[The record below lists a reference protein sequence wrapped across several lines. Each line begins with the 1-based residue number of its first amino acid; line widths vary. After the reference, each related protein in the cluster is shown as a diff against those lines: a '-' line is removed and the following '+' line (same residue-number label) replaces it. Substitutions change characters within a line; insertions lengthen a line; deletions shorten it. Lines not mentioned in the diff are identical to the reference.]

1 MKALACPRLLNLFMS
16 AVVKRASVGIED
28 IEIDLL
34 LEGIFRAHGF
44 DFRDYSR
51 ASLKRRILEVMRAE
65 NMETVS
71 AFQNLLLHNA
81 ACLDRFLL
89 RLSVHATAMFRDP
102 SFYLTFRTSVV
113 PLLRTYPTVQIW
125 VAGCS
130 TGEEVYSLAI
140 LLQEER
146 LYPKCRIYATDISQA
161 VLRKAREG
169 IFPLA
174 AMREYTANYHQAGGA
189 HEFSD
194 YYTAQY
200 DSAMFSTSLR
210 NNIVFSEHNLATD
223 GSFNEFQV
231 ILCRNVMIYFNKE
244 LQARVHNLLYDS
256 LSMFGVFGLGNKESL
271 KFTPREQFY
280 EELNETD
287 KLYRKVA

>member
-1 MKALACPRLLNLFMS
+1 MTAFAAKAEMGL
-16 AVVKRASVGIED
+16 ED

-34 LEGIFRAHGF
+34 LEGIYRAHGF

-51 ASLKRRILEVMRAE
+51 ASIKRRILEVIRAE
-65 NMETVS
+65 NVQTVS
-71 AFQNLLLHNA
+71 AFQDKVLHDN
-81 ACLDRFLL
+81 ACLERFLL

-102 SFYLTFRTSVV
+102 SFYLTFRKRVV

-140 LLQEER
+140 LLEEER
-146 LYPKCRIYATDISQA
+146 LYNKCRIYATDISQA
-161 VLRKAREG
+161 VLRRARDG

-174 AMREYTANYHQAGGA
+174 AMRDYTTNYHQAGGT

-200 DSAMFSTSLR
+200 DSVIFSSALR
-210 NNIVFSEHNLATD
+210 KNVVFSEHNLATD

-231 ILCRNVMIYFNKE
+231 ILCRNVMIYFNRD

-271 KFTPREQFY
+271 KFTPREALYQH
-280 EELNETD
+280 LNEND

>member
-1 MKALACPRLLNLFMS
+1 VSRVATEVNDL
-16 AVVKRASVGIED
+16 ED
-28 IEIDLL
+28 IEIGLL
-34 LEGIFRAHGF
+34 LEGLYRAYGF
-44 DFRDYSR
+44 DFRQYSR
-51 ASLKRRILEVMRAE
+51 ASIKRRILEMMRAE
-65 NMETVS
+65 KVRTVS
-71 AFQNLLLHNA
+71 VFQDRVLHDA

-89 RLSVHATAMFRDP
+89 GLSVHATAMFRDP
-102 SFYLTFRTSVV
+102 SFYLTFRKRVV

-146 LYPKCRIYATDISQA
+146 IYGKCRIYATDISQA
-161 VLRKAREG
+161 VLRKARDG

-174 AMREYTANYHQAGGA
+174 AMRDYTNNYHQAGGA
-189 HEFSD
+189 NEFSD

-200 DSAMFSTSLR
+200 DSVIFSSALKG
-210 NNIVFSEHNLATD
+210 NVVFSEHNLATD

-231 ILCRNVMIYFNKE
+231 ILCRNVMIYFNKD

-271 KFTPREQFY
+271 KFTPRAAFY
-280 EELNETD
+280 EHLNDKD
-287 KLYRKVA
+287 KLYRKVM

>member
-1 MKALACPRLLNLFMS
+1 VSSVRT
-16 AVVKRASVGIED
+16 AVNSLED
-28 IEIDLL
+28 IEIGLL
-34 LEGIFRAHGF
+34 LEGLYRAHGF

-51 ASLKRRILEVMRAE
+51 SSIKRRILELMRAE
-65 NMETVS
+65 KLETIS
-71 AFQNLLLHNA
+71 AFQDRVLHDA

-89 RLSVHATAMFRDP
+89 GLSVHATAMFRDP
-102 SFYLTFRTSVV
+102 SFYLTFRKRVV

-140 LLQEER
+140 LLEEER
-146 LYPKCRIYATDISQA
+146 LYGKCRIYATDISQA

-174 AMREYTANYHQAGGA
+174 AMRDYTANYHKAGGTN
-189 HEFSD
+189 EFSD

-200 DSAMFSTSLR
+200 DSVIFSAALR

-231 ILCRNVMIYFNKE
+231 ILCRNVMIYFNKD

-271 KFTPREQFY
+271 KFTPRAAFY
-280 EELNETD
+280 EHLNEND
-287 KLYRKVA
+287 KLYRKVM

>member
-1 MKALACPRLLNLFMS
+1 
-16 AVVKRASVGIED
+16 VTSVQTAKIQTED
-28 IEIDLL
+28 IEISLL
-34 LEGIFRAHGF
+34 LEGVYRAHGF

-51 ASLKRRILEVMRAE
+51 ASIKRRILEIMQSEKV
-65 NMETVS
+65 NTVS
-71 AFQNLLLHNA
+71 ALQNKILHDP

-89 RLSVHATAMFRDP
+89 GLSVHATAMFRDP
-102 SFYLTFRTSVV
+102 SFYLTFRKKVV

-125 VAGCS
+125 IAGCS

-140 LLQEER
+140 LLEEEKI
-146 LYPKCRIYATDISQA
+146 YSKCRIYATDISGA
-161 VLRKAREG
+161 VLRKARDG

-174 AMREYTANYHQAGGA
+174 AMRDYTTNYHQAGGGN
-189 HEFSD
+189 EFSD

-200 DSAMFSTSLR
+200 DSVIFTPSLR
-210 NNIVFSEHNLATD
+210 SNVVFSEHNLATD

-271 KFTPREQFY
+271 KFTPRASAY
-280 EELNETD
+280 RHLNDTD
-287 KLYRKVA
+287 KLFRKVA

>member
-1 MKALACPRLLNLFMS
+1 VRTALT
-16 AVVKRASVGIED
+16 GIVD

-34 LEGIFRAHGF
+34 LEGLYRAHGF

-51 ASLKRRILEVMRAE
+51 SSIKRRILELMRSE
-65 NMETVS
+65 QLHTVS
-71 AFQNLLLHNA
+71 AFQNKVLHDPG
-81 ACLDRFLL
+81 CLERFLL
-89 RLSVHATAMFRDP
+89 GISVHATSMFRDP
-102 SFYLTFRTSVV
+102 SFYLTFRKQVV

-140 LLQEER
+140 LLQEEQI
-146 LYPKCRIYATDISQA
+146 YPRCRIYATDISQA
-161 VLRKAREG
+161 VLRRAREG

-174 AMREYTANYHQAGGA
+174 AMRDYTANYQRAGGT

-194 YYTAQY
+194 YYTAHY
-200 DSAMFSTSLR
+200 DSVIFSGTLK
-210 NNIVFSEHNLATD
+210 NNVVFSEHNLATD

-231 ILCRNVMIYFNKE
+231 ILCRNVMIYFNKD
-244 LQARVHNLLYDS
+244 LQARVHNLLYES

-271 KFTPREQFY
+271 KFTPRAAFY
-280 EELNETD
+280 EHLNESD
-287 KLYRKVA
+287 KLYRKVM

>member
-1 MKALACPRLLNLFMS
+1 MS
-16 AVVKRASVGIED
+16 SAQTEIIQLED

-34 LEGIFRAHGF
+34 LEGLYRAHGF
-44 DFRDYSR
+44 DFREYSR
-51 ASLKRRILEVMRAE
+51 ASIKRRILGLMRAE
-65 NMETVS
+65 KLETIS
-71 AFQNLLLHNA
+71 QFQNKVLHDA

-89 RLSVHATAMFRDP
+89 GLSVHATQMFRDP
-102 SFYLTFRTSVV
+102 SFYLTFRKRVV
-113 PLLRTYPTVQIW
+113 PLLRTYPTVQVWI
-125 VAGCS
+125 AGCS

-146 LYPKCRIYATDISQA
+146 LYQKCRIYATDISPA
-161 VLRKAREG
+161 VLRRARDG

-174 AMREYTANYHQAGGA
+174 AMRDYTANYHKAGGT

-200 DSAMFSTSLR
+200 DSVIFSSALR
-210 NNIVFSEHNLATD
+210 GNVVFSEHNLATD
-223 GSFNEFQV
+223 GSFNEFQE
-231 ILCRNVMIYFNKE
+231 IMCRNVMIYFNKD

-271 KFTPREQFY
+271 KFTPRAAAY
-280 EELNETD
+280 EHLNQTD
-287 KLYRKVA
+287 KLFRKIA

>member
-1 MKALACPRLLNLFMS
+1 MSSARLAVNSLDDLE
-16 AVVKRASVGIED
+16 IE
-28 IEIDLL
+28 LL
-34 LEGIFRAHGF
+34 LEGLYRAYGF
-44 DFRDYSR
+44 DFREYSR
-51 ASLKRRILEVMRAE
+51 ASLKRRILELMRAE
-65 NMETVS
+65 KLGTVS
-71 AFQNLLLHNA
+71 AFQDRILHDAGCLERLLLG
-81 ACLDRFLL
+81 
-89 RLSVHATAMFRDP
+89 LSVHATAMFRDP
-102 SFYLTFRTSVV
+102 SFYSTFRRQVV

-146 LYPKCRIYATDISQA
+146 LYDKCRIYATDISRA
-161 VLRKAREG
+161 VLRKARDG
-169 IFPLA
+169 IFPMA
-174 AMREYTANYHQAGGA
+174 AMREYTNNYHQAGGA

-200 DSAMFSTSLR
+200 DNVIFSSTLKS
-210 NNIVFSEHNLATD
+210 NVVFSEHNLATD

-231 ILCRNVMIYFNKE
+231 ILCRNVMIYFNKD

-271 KFTPREQFY
+271 KFTPRADFY
-280 EELNETD
+280 QHLNDRD
-287 KLYRKVA
+287 KLYRKVM

>member
-1 MKALACPRLLNLFMS
+1 MSSAPASALVNSLQ
-16 AVVKRASVGIED
+16 D

-34 LEGIFRAHGF
+34 LEALYRVHGF

-51 ASLKRRILEVMRAE
+51 GSIKRRILELMQAE
-65 NMETVS
+65 RLQTVS
-71 AFQNLLLHNA
+71 AFQNRVLHDP
-81 ACLDRFLL
+81 ACLERFLFG
-89 RLSVHATAMFRDP
+89 LSVHATEMFRDP
-102 SFYLTFRTSVV
+102 GFYLTFRKRVV

-125 VAGCS
+125 AAGCS

-140 LLQEER
+140 LLQEEG

-161 VLRKAREG
+161 ILRRARDG

-174 AMREYTANYHQAGGA
+174 AMREYTANYHQAGGV

-200 DSAMFSTSLR
+200 DSVIFSASLKS
-210 NNIVFSEHNLATD
+210 NLVFSEHNLATD

-271 KFTPREQFY
+271 RFTPRADFY
-280 EELNETD
+280 QHLNETD
-287 KLYRKVA
+287 KLYRKVM

>member
-1 MKALACPRLLNLFMS
+1 VSSVKT
-16 AVVKRASVGIED
+16 AVGKVED
-28 IEIDLL
+28 IEIGLL
-34 LEGIFRAHGF
+34 LEGLYRVHGF

-51 ASLKRRILEVMRAE
+51 ASIKRRVMELMHAE
-65 NMETVS
+65 KLKTVS
-71 AFQNLLLHNA
+71 AFQDRLLHDN
-81 ACLDRFLL
+81 ACLERFLL
-89 RLSVHATAMFRDP
+89 GVSVHATAMFRDP
-102 SFYLTFRTSVV
+102 SFYLTFRKRVV

-140 LLQEER
+140 LLEEER
-146 LYPKCRIYATDISQA
+146 LYGKCRIYATDISQA
-161 VLRKAREG
+161 VLRRARDG

-174 AMREYTANYHQAGGA
+174 AMRDYTANYHQAGGA

-200 DSAMFSTSLR
+200 DSVIFSSALR
-210 NNIVFSEHNLATD
+210 KNVVFSEHNLATD

-231 ILCRNVMIYFNKE
+231 ILCRNVMIYFNRD

-271 KFTPREQFY
+271 KFTPREALYQH
-280 EELNETD
+280 LNEND

>member
-1 MKALACPRLLNLFMS
+1 MT
-16 AVVKRASVGIED
+16 AVMIETASLDD
-28 IEIDLL
+28 IEIELL
-34 LEGIFRAHGF
+34 LEGLYRVHGF
-44 DFRDYSR
+44 DFREYSR
-51 ASLKRRILEVMRAE
+51 TSIKRRILELMRAE
-65 NMETVS
+65 KLATVS
-71 AFQNLLLHNA
+71 AFQERVLHDA
-81 ACLDRFLL
+81 ACLERFLL
-89 RLSVHATAMFRDP
+89 GLSVHATAMFRDP
-102 SFYLTFRTSVV
+102 SFYLTFRKRVV

-140 LLQEER
+140 LLQEEK
-146 LYPKCRIYATDISQA
+146 LAAKCRIYATDISQA
-161 VLRKAREG
+161 VLRKARAG

-200 DSAMFSTSLR
+200 DSVIFSAALR
-210 NNIVFSEHNLATD
+210 NNMVFSEHNLATD

-231 ILCRNVMIYFNKE
+231 ILCRNVMIYFNKD

-271 KFTPREQFY
+271 KFTPRAAFY
-280 EELNETD
+280 EHLNETD
-287 KLYRKVA
+287 KLYRKVM

>member
-1 MKALACPRLLNLFMS
+1 MSSAPALINGL
-16 AVVKRASVGIED
+16 ED

-34 LEGIFRAHGF
+34 LEGLYRLHGF
-44 DFRDYSR
+44 DFREYSR
-51 ASLKRRILEVMRAE
+51 ASIKRRILEIMRAE
-65 NMETVS
+65 KLTSVSGLQDRVLHDPACMER
-71 AFQNLLLHNA
+71 LLLG
-81 ACLDRFLL
+81 
-89 RLSVHATAMFRDP
+89 LSVHASAMFRDP
-102 SFYLTFRTSVV
+102 SFYLTFRQQVV

-125 VAGCS
+125 IAGCS

-140 LLQEER
+140 LLMEER
-146 LYPKCRIYATDISQA
+146 LYARCRIYATDISEA
-161 VLRKAREG
+161 VLRKARAG

-174 AMREYTANYHQAGGA
+174 AMREYTANYHQAGGT

-200 DSAMFSTSLR
+200 DSVIFSAALK
-210 NNIVFSEHNLATD
+210 NNLVFSQHNLATD

-271 KFTPREQFY
+271 KFTPRADAY
-280 EELNETD
+280 RHLNEKD
-287 KLYRKVA
+287 KLYRKIR

>member
-1 MKALACPRLLNLFMS
+1 MS
-16 AVVKRASVGIED
+16 SARTAVISLED
-28 IEIDLL
+28 IEVGLL
-34 LEGIFRAHGF
+34 LEGLYRAHGF
-44 DFRDYSR
+44 DFREYSR
-51 ASLKRRILEVMRAE
+51 ASIKRRIVELMRAE
-65 NMETVS
+65 KLATIS
-71 AFQNLLLHNA
+71 AFQDRVLHDA
-81 ACLDRFLL
+81 SCLDRFLL
-89 RLSVHATAMFRDP
+89 GLSVHATAMFRDP
-102 SFYLTFRTSVV
+102 SFYLTFRKKVV

-140 LLQEER
+140 LLEEER

-161 VLRKAREG
+161 VLRKARDG

-174 AMREYTANYHQAGGA
+174 AMRDYTVNYHQAGGI

-200 DSAMFSTSLR
+200 DSVIFSAALR

-231 ILCRNVMIYFNKE
+231 ILCRNVMIYFNKD

-271 KFTPREQFY
+271 KFTPRAAFY
-280 EELNETD
+280 EHLNEHD
-287 KLYRKVA
+287 KLYRKVM

>member
-1 MKALACPRLLNLFMS
+1 MSS
-16 AVVKRASVGIED
+16 AVTQLNELED
-28 IEIDLL
+28 VEIDLL
-34 LEGIFRAHGF
+34 LEGVFRFYGF
-44 DFRDYSR
+44 DFREYSR
-51 ASLKRRILEVMRAE
+51 ASIRRRILELMRTE
-65 NMETVS
+65 KLETVS
-71 AFQNLLLHNA
+71 AFQDRVLHDS
-81 ACLDRFLL
+81 ACLERFLL
-89 RLSVHATAMFRDP
+89 GLSVHATAMFRDP
-102 SFYLTFRTSVV
+102 SFYLTFRQRVV

-146 LYPKCRIYATDISQA
+146 LYERCRIYATDISQG
-161 VLRKAREG
+161 VLRKARDG
-169 IFPLA
+169 IFPLST
-174 AMREYTANYHQAGGA
+174 MRDYTHNYHQAGGL

-200 DSAMFSTSLR
+200 DSVIFSSGLKDHV
-210 NNIVFSEHNLATD
+210 VFSEHNLATD

-231 ILCRNVMIYFNKE
+231 ILCRNVMIYFNKD

-271 KFTPREQFY
+271 KFTPRAEAY
-280 EELNETD
+280 KGLNEKD

>member
-1 MKALACPRLLNLFMS
+1 MSSPRTAEISL
-16 AVVKRASVGIED
+16 ED
-28 IEIDLL
+28 IEIGLL
-34 LEGIFRAHGF
+34 LEGLYRAHGF
-44 DFRDYSR
+44 DFREYSR
-51 ASLKRRILEVMRAE
+51 SSIKRRILEMMLAE
-65 NMETVS
+65 KLQTIS
-71 AFQNLLLHNA
+71 AFQDRVLHDA
-81 ACLDRFLL
+81 SCLDRFLL
-89 RLSVHATAMFRDP
+89 GLSVHATAMFRDP
-102 SFYLTFRTSVV
+102 SFYLTFRKQVV

-140 LLQEER
+140 LLEEER
-146 LYPKCRIYATDISQA
+146 LYPKCRIYATDISQS
-161 VLRKAREG
+161 VLRKARDG

-174 AMREYTANYHQAGGA
+174 AMRDYTVNYHQAGGT

-200 DSAMFSTSLR
+200 DSVIFSAALK

-231 ILCRNVMIYFNKE
+231 ILCRNVMIYFNKD

-271 KFTPREQFY
+271 KFTPRAAFY
-280 EELNETD
+280 EHLNEND
-287 KLYRKVA
+287 KLYRKVM

>member
-1 MKALACPRLLNLFMS
+1 MKAAKSLSEPARELVS
-16 AVVKRASVGIED
+16 VASKEPPDLVD
-28 IEIDLL
+28 IEIGLL
-34 LEGIFRAHGF
+34 LEGLYRVHGF
-44 DFRDYSR
+44 DFREYSR
-51 ASLKRRILEVMRAE
+51 ASIKRRILDLMRAE
-65 NMETVS
+65 KLETVS
-71 AFQNLLLHNA
+71 AFQNKILHDSE
-81 ACLDRFLL
+81 CLDRFLL
-89 RLSVHATAMFRDP
+89 GLSVHATAMFRDP
-102 SFYLTFRTSVV
+102 SFYLTFRKRVV

-146 LYPKCRIYATDISQA
+146 LYSKCRIYATDISQA

-174 AMREYTANYHQAGGA
+174 AMRDYTANYHSAGGT

-200 DSAMFSTSLR
+200 DNVIFSSALKS
-210 NNIVFSEHNLATD
+210 NIVFSEHNLATD

-231 ILCRNVMIYFNKE
+231 ILCRNVMIYFNKD

-271 KFTPREQFY
+271 KFTPRERV
-280 EELNETD
+280 L
-287 KLYRKVA
+287 

>member
-1 MKALACPRLLNLFMS
+1 MS
-16 AVVKRASVGIED
+16 TLVTEPVDLED

-34 LEGIFRAHGF
+34 LEGIYRVHGF
-44 DFRDYSR
+44 DFREYSR
-51 ASLKRRILEVMRAE
+51 ASIKRRIVELMRAE
-65 NMETVS
+65 GCETVS
-71 AFQNLLLHNA
+71 TYQNKTFRDPA
-81 ACLDRFLL
+81 ALDRMLL
-89 RLSVHATAMFRDP
+89 GLSVHATSMFRDP
-102 SFYLTFRTSVV
+102 SFYLTFRERVV

-125 VAGCS
+125 IAGCS

-140 LLQEER
+140 LLEEER
-146 LYPKCRIYATDISQA
+146 LSPRCRIYATDISPA
-161 VLRKAREG
+161 VLRRARDG

-174 AMREYTANYHQAGGA
+174 AMREYTANYQQAGGT

-200 DSAMFSTSLR
+200 DSVIFSTALKS
-210 NNIVFSEHNLATD
+210 NVVFSQHNLATD

-271 KFTPREQFY
+271 KFTPRAGAYQH
-280 EELNETD
+280 LNERD
-287 KLYRKVA
+287 RLYRKVA